1 MHKFKLTKQ
10 SSMALIIVFS
20 MVLSLL
26 SPTMTLFKASEN
38 DSVIKN
44 LTIIPKKQESYKPG
58 NSIMISADWELPE
71 DNAEKMWE
79 AGDTFELKIPAGL
92 TPKDM
97 PD

>member
-38 DSVIKN
+38 DRRDKKSHN
-44 LTIIPKKQESYKPG
+44 HSEEARII
-58 NSIMISADWELPE
+58 
-71 DNAEKMWE
+71 
-79 AGDTFELKIPAGL
+79 
-92 TPKDM
+92 
-97 PD
+97 